1 MEALQI
7 IWFILI
13 FVLLTGYAI
22 LDGFDLG
29 TGIWHLFTPKKEHRD
44 QFIKAIGP
52 FWDGNEV
59 WLLTG
64 GGAIFAAFPPVYA
77 TTFSGFYLAMMLVL
91 LALIFRA
98 SAIEFRDK
106 IQNETWIKRWDFA
119 FAFGSTLPT
128 ILFGVAVGNI
138 VRGLPMNEIGDYTG
152 GFFALLNPYAL
163 LIGLTTFAMFAVHG
177 AAFLSLKTEGEL
189 HHKAGGWLKASWIIY
204 FVLHVI
210 AIVWTL
216 FAYSHASLALSWFVG
231 VAAIL
236 SVIYIRIAYNKCREL
251 GVFLASAAAILINMI
266 FVGCSIFP
274 MWVPSLSNRSMGLS
288 IYNSSSSQLTLGVM
302 LAMALIG
309 MPVVIGYTTYI
320 YRTFKGK
327 VS

>member
-13 FVLLTGYAI
+13 FVLLTGYAV

-29 TGIWHLFTPKKEHRD
+29 TGVWHLFATKKEERD

-91 LALIFRA
+91 LSLIFRA
-98 SAIEFRDK
+98 SSIEFRDK
-106 IQNETWIKRWDFA
+106 VQSESWRKLWDVA
-119 FAFGSTLPT
+119 FAIGSTLPT
-128 ILFGVAVGNI
+128 ILFGVAVGNV

-163 LIGLTTFAMFAVHG
+163 LIGLTTLSMFAVHG
-177 AAFLSLKTEGEL
+177 ATFISHKTTGEL
-189 HHKAGGWLKASWIIY
+189 QQKAGKWLNASWPVY
-204 FVLHVI
+204 FVLNIV
-210 AIVWTL
+210 AIIWTL
-216 FAYSHASLALSWFVG
+216 AAYQHASLILSWFVG
-231 VAAIL
+231 ILAIL
-236 SVIYIRIAYNKCREL
+236 SVIGIRFAHRQCKDL
-251 GVFLASAAAILINMI
+251 WGFLASGLSILLNMV
-266 FVGCSIFP
+266 FVACSIFP
-274 MWVPSLSNRSMGLS
+274 MWVPSIDDRTMGLS
-288 IYNSSSSQLTLGVM
+288 IYNSSSSQLTLTVM
-302 LAMALIG
+302 LILALIG
-309 MPVVIGYTTYI
+309 MPIVLGYTAFI
-320 YRTFKGK
+320 YRTFRGK
-327 VS
+327 V

>member
-29 TGIWHLFTPKKEHRD
+29 TGIWHLFTPKKAHQD
-44 QFIKAIGP
+44 KLIKAIGP

-91 LALIFRA
+91 LGLIFRA

-106 IQNETWIKRWDFA
+106 VQTEAWIKRWDIA
-119 FAFGSTLPT
+119 FAVGSSLPAL
-128 ILFGVAVGNI
+128 LFGVAVGNV

-152 GFFALLNPYAL
+152 GFFSLLNPYSL
-163 LIGLTTFAMFAVHG
+163 LIGLTSLTMFAVHG
-177 AAFLSLKTEGEL
+177 AAFINVKTSGEL
-189 HHKAGGWLKASWIIY
+189 QEKSVGWFKMSWPVY
-204 FVLHVI
+204 FVLHAI
-210 AIVWTL
+210 AVVWTL
-216 FAYSHASLALSWFVG
+216 IAYAHASLALSWFVG
-231 VAAIL
+231 VLAIL
-236 SVIYIRIAYNKCREL
+236 VVIAVRLSHNKFKEL
-251 GVFLASAAAILINMI
+251 GVFLTSCASILVNMI
-266 FVGCSIFP
+266 FVACSIFP
-274 MWVPSLSNRSMGLS
+274 MWVPSIENRAVGLS
-288 IYNSSSSQLTLGVM
+288 IYNASSSQLTLTVM
-302 LAMALIG
+302 LVMALIG
-309 MPVVIGYTTYI
+309 MPLVLGYTTYI
-320 YRTFKGK
+320 YRTFAGK
-327 VS
+327 VD